1 MICNSFCSTTKRY
14 IALSLAMLVGML
26 MWPGL
31 AIAAPPPD
39 SYADQCVDCHE
50 PETMAWIESPHAA
63 AVSNGEIAATCEGC
77 HGEYVEDHP
86 DAGIMKLTVDSSV
99 CHDCH
104 SDTFGQWENT
114 PHAEAGV
121 QCIGCHMSHSQEAR
135 LTDDNRCSACHRDYE
150 AEFAASPHG
159 LSDVACTDC
168 HMTAPPES
176 DDENLSFIANRLEPN
191 VMAPDHDFTHVSEMS
206 CLGCHTEEVHL
217 GGAPSNAGEVE
228 CARLTSTANSVPILT
243 SKLESAELTNQTLAY
258 AAPIA
263 LGFGITIGAT
273 LALGII
279 LSCSYIN
286 QRRSHHDQRS

>member
-1 MICNSFCSTTKRY
+1 
-14 IALSLAMLVGML
+14 
-26 MWPGL
+26 
-31 AIAAPPPD
+31 
-39 SYADQCVDCHE
+39 
-50 PETMAWIESPHAA
+50 MAWIESPHAI
-63 AVSNGEIAATCEGC
+63 AVGNGEIAATCEGC

-104 SDTFGQWENT
+104 SDTFGQWEET
-114 PHAEAGV
+114 THAEAGV

-135 LTDDNRCSACHRDYE
+135 LTDDNRCSACHRDYS
-150 AEFAASPHG
+150 AEYAASPHG

-168 HMTAPPES
+168 HVIPPLEPS
-176 DDENLSFIANRLEPN
+176 GENLSFIASRLEPN

-217 GGAPSNAGEVE
+217 GGPPSNAGEVE
-228 CARLTSTANSVPILT
+228 CARLTSTANSVPILA
-243 SKLESAELTNQTLAY
+243 SKLESAEAANQTLAY

-263 LGFGITIGAT
+263 LGFGITLGAI

-279 LSCSYIN
+279 LTCSYIN
-286 QRRSHHDQRS
+286 QRRANYDRQS